1 MDIVYLIETFGFE
14 VVMIVGLGY
23 FVFFVWQ
30 TITKT
35 INPALAAMRA
45 TIIRLT
51 DQLRLLDQDMI
62 RLQQKVNTVTE
73 LKEEGKLNEVSI
85 NTLLISPILLSD
97 EIVQKFKNPSFSGS
111 GTSAHYLTIENQEK
125 SRKEKYKMILKQ
137 HSKQNLEQEK
147 ILLLQNL

>member
-14 VVMIVGLGY
+14 VVMIIGLGY

-30 TITKT
+30 TINKI
-35 INPALAAMRA
+35 INPALDSMKA

-73 LKEEGKLNEVSI
+73 LREEGKLNEEAI
-85 NTLLISPILLSD
+85 NTSTTKSD
-97 EIVQKFKNPSFSGS
+97 
-111 GTSAHYLTIENQEK
+111 TD
-125 SRKEKYKMILKQ
+125 
-137 HSKQNLEQEK
+137 
-147 ILLLQNL
+147 